1 VLQRVKNEIARA
13 VSVPGIYTH
22 VLRTQGP
29 GRRRQTTRAAS
40 RSRLH
45 IRHGAAPFVRSVR
58 QSSQPGRQ
66 AQPDRASTMCK
77 PPLLQHCRFSLSLSL
92 CRATYERET
101 TRRPSV
107 ALSANALR
115 AFSHHTQNSPRAHTQ
130 YITARA
136 APHMPDFRPNPGPFS
151 TFFALNC
158 KFLGLC
164 PSDSDFEPLHCV
176 LWHVMVF
183 KFVI

>member
-22 VLRTQGP
+22 THVRTYTGP
-29 GRRRQTTRAAS
+29 RPAAADDESSESQSIAHSTRRSA
-40 RSRLH
+40 
-45 IRHGAAPFVRSVR
+45 VRSLGSPKQPAGQAGTAR
-58 QSSQPGRQ
+58 QSKHNVQT
-66 AQPDRASTMCK
+66 ASA
-77 PPLLQHCRFSLSLSL
+77 PALPILSLSLSL
-92 CRATYERET
+92 SAEPHMRERET

-136 APHMPDFRPNPGPFS
+136 APHMPDFRPNPSPFP
-151 TFFALNC
+151 TFFALYC
-158 KFLGLC
+158 KFLSLRR
-164 PSDSDFEPLHCV
+164 SDSDFEPL
-176 LWHVMVF
+176 L
-183 KFVI
+183 